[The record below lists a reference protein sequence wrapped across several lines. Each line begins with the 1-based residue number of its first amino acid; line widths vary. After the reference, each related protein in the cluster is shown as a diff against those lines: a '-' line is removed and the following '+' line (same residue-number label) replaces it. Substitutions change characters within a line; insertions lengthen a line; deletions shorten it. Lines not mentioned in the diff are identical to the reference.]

1 MLPYEYMTKE
11 YYSTIEAANIFRV
24 SRKTIFMWIKTG
36 KIKATKVGRN
46 FIVPHSGIIEKLGK
60 TLGTEKKAE
69 IEESIDRAMKDYEQT
84 FRQLGK
90 E

>member
-1 MLPYEYMTKE
+1 MMKE
-11 YYSTIEAANIFRV
+11 YYSTVEAANIFRV
-24 SRKTIFMWIKTG
+24 SRKTIFMWVKTG

-46 FIVPHSGIIEKLGK
+46 FIIPHSSVIEKLGK
-60 TLGTEKKAE
+60 TLGVEKKAE
-69 IEESIDRAMKDYEQT
+69 IQESIDRAIKDYEQT

>member
-11 YYSTIEAANIFRV
+11 YYSTIETANIFRV
-24 SRKTIFMWIKTG
+24 SRKTVFLWIKTG

-46 FIVPHSGIIEKLGK
+46 FIIPHSSIVEKLGK

-69 IEESIDRAMKDYEQT
+69 IEISIDKAMEDFEQT
-84 FRQLGK
+84 FRKLGK

>member
-24 SRKTIFMWIKTG
+24 SRKTVFQWIKTG

-46 FIVPHSGIIEKLGK
+46 FIVPHSSIVDKLGK

-69 IEESIDRAMKDYEQT
+69 IEKSIDKAMEDFEQT
-84 FRQLGK
+84 FRRLGK

>member
-1 MLPYEYMTKE
+1 MLPYKYMIKE
-11 YYSTIEAANIFRV
+11 YYSTIEVANIFRV

-46 FIVPHSGIIEKLGK
+46 FIVPHSSIIEKLGK

-69 IEESIDRAMKDYEQT
+69 IEGSIDRAMKDYEQT

>member
-1 MLPYEYMTKE
+1 MLPYKYMIKE

-24 SRKTIFMWIKTG
+24 SRKTVFQWIKTG
-36 KIKATKVGRN
+36 KIKAVKVGRN
-46 FIVPHSGIIEKLGK
+46 FIVPHSSIVEKLGK
-60 TLGTEKKAE
+60 TLGTEKKIE
-69 IEESIDRAMKDYEQT
+69 IEKSIDRAIKDYEQT

>member
-1 MLPYEYMTKE
+1 MIKE

-24 SRKTIFMWIKTG
+24 SRKTVFQWIKTG
-36 KIKATKVGRN
+36 KMKATKVGRN
-46 FIVPHSGIIEKLGK
+46 FIVPHSSIVEKLGK
-60 TLGTEKKAE
+60 TLGTEKKIE
-69 IEESIDRAMKDYEQT
+69 IEKSIDRAIKDYEQT